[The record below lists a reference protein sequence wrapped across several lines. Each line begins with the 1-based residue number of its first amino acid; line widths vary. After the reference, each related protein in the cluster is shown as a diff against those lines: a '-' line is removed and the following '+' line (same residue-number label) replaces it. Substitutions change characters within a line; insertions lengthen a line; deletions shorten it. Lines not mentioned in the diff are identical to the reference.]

1 MATANPTGSRPNP
14 ENRLLVH
21 GAAVAGVALLASW
34 AGIFNLFAFDDVH
47 LIQGNA
53 RLHSLANWRE
63 IVASPFWPPPFS
75 QDLYRPV
82 TSLLLALQYG
92 IGGGDPIVFRLVS
105 YGLYAATAVAVL
117 LLARLWLT
125 PGTSLAVALLF
136 AGHPVHVEAV
146 ALGAGQ
152 SELVVALLAVLMAL
166 RYVRARRG
174 GAPSGRDT
182 AILAGLYLAAALTKE
197 QGLLVPGLL
206 LLIEAVPPPGL
217 GPLPW
222 RRQAPTYLAFAATGA
237 MVLLARNAVL
247 GGEVAGTF
255 TAEALAGLGMAG
267 RALTMLPV
275 VIEWGRLLT
284 WPLHLQADYSPQ
296 EIVAATGFGAGQA
309 IGLLLLGGAAAAA
322 WWGRRRVPALTFGL
336 GWCAVALFPVSNL
349 LLPTGIVL
357 AERTLFLPSV
367 GFLLAAGGASAWI
380 VAARGER
387 TGGALRWMIGLL
399 VVAGAV
405 RSAERHRIWRNEA
418 FFSVRTVQDAPLSYR
433 AQRAYGE
440 VLFGLGQDS
449 LALAA
454 YRRALDLAPTGYGWR
469 VRNDLARRFRVM
481 ELAGLEAEQLEA
493 SLAERPDQEDTRG
506 YLIAALLVLGRYKE
520 AVMHADSALARG
532 GNAAA
537 FRRIRA
543 LADSADRVQ
552 APAGTV
558 RVGVTAAPI
567 PPVR

>member
-1 MATANPTGSRPNP
+1 MTRAHPTGSGPDSKD
-14 ENRLLVH
+14 RLLVH
-21 GAAVAGVALLASW
+21 AAAVAGVALLASW
-34 AGIFNLFAFDDVH
+34 AGIFNQFAFDDVH
-47 LIQGNA
+47 LIQGNT
-53 RLHSLANWRE
+53 RLHALANWWE

-117 LLARLWLT
+117 VLARLWLT

-136 AGHPVHVEAV
+136 AVHPVHVEAV

-152 SELVVALLAVLMAL
+152 SELMVALLAVLMAL
-166 RYVRARRG
+166 RYVRARRLG
-174 GAPSGRDT
+174 VLTGRDT
-182 AILAGLYLAAALTKE
+182 AVLAGLYLVAALAKE

-206 LLIEAVPPPGL
+206 LLIEAVPPSGVAS
-217 GPLPW
+217 LPW
-222 RRQAPTYLAFAATGA
+222 RRWAPPYLAFAAAGA
-237 MVLLARNAVL
+237 VVLLARTAVL
-247 GGEVAGTF
+247 GGEVTGTF
-255 TAEALAGLGMAG
+255 PAEALVGLGVAG

-296 EIVAATGFGAGQA
+296 EIVSATGFGVGQA
-309 IGLLLLGGAAAAA
+309 IGMLLLAGAAVAA
-322 WWGRRRVPALTFGL
+322 WWGRRRVPALAFGL
-336 GWCAVALFPVSNL
+336 GWCAVALLPVSNL

-380 VAARGER
+380 VAARAG
-387 TGGALRWMIGLL
+387 TSAGALRWMIGLL
-399 VVAGAV
+399 VIAGGV

-454 YRRALDLAPTGYGWR
+454 YRRALDLAPTGHGWR

-481 ELAGLEAEQLEA
+481 QMAGAEAAQLAA

-506 YLIAALLVLGRYKE
+506 YLVAALLVLGRYKE
-520 AVMHADSALARG
+520 AMAQADSALARG
-532 GNAAA
+532 GNPAA
-537 FRRIRA
+537 FQRIRV
-543 LADSADRVQ
+543 LADSADRAR
-552 APAGTV
+552 APAGSV

-567 PPVR
+567 RHGR